1 VFQIFKMISLYLLY
15 LVINLLII
23 YWIFIFVSVNVEEIV
38 KQADELYSQV

>member
-1 VFQIFKMISLYLLY
+1 MISLYLLY